1 MTVRTEQPDLSTFT
15 LPEEIS
21 HLAGRINDTDTHGAM
36 PVKRWADV
44 YGKECEPLAE
54 AVVTASRAG
63 VAIVENPELETDE
76 AEINAHTVWNLKMEQ
91 APGAF
96 DLDRRIEVMDFTGV
110 RRQILYP
117 DIAAITT
124 FGLYNKADDPKVFRS
139 ITGDR
144 RGYALRLMDI
154 YNDWC
159 GQVSRTYDRL
169 RPAAL
174 LVADTPEEMIGKAEN
189 LLKSGVRAIMV
200 AVDELPGGVSPA
212 SNRLDPL
219 WAMLAEAKCPVLSHI
234 SVAEKFLRTLE
245 WRNAPAFEGWMAGA
259 EFSLDPWTMTSIHL
273 PVQNY
278 VSTMIL
284 GGVFDRHPELIFG
297 AAEFTGHWVGPLAEN
312 MDRFYGSTPFP
323 TEQGFTKLSL
333 RPSEYVSRNVRVT
346 CFHFED
352 VGTYIDRYGFE
363 DVFCYASDYPHHEG
377 GRDPITSFLNSLS
390 GKGTATLQK
399 FFVDNGRALLPD

>member
-1 MTVRTEQPDLSTFT
+1 MTDQAEIPDLCAFT
-15 LPEEIS
+15 LPAEIG

-36 PVKRWADV
+36 PVKRWPDV
-44 YGKECEPLAE
+44 YGDEAAALAE
-54 AVVTASRAG
+54 AVVLASQAG
-63 VAIVENPELETDE
+63 VAIVENPELERDE

-110 RRQILYP
+110 HRQLLYP
-117 DIAAITT
+117 DIAAITS
-124 FGLYNKADDPKVFRS
+124 FALYNKADDPNVFRS

-154 YNDWC
+154 YNAWC
-159 GQVSRTYDRL
+159 GDVSRAYDRL

-174 LVADTPEEMIGKAEN
+174 LVADTPEELIEKAGR
-189 LLKSGVRAIMV
+189 LLESGVRAVML

-212 SNRLDPL
+212 SAALDPM
-219 WAMLAEAKCPVLSHI
+219 WAMLAEARCPVLAHI
-234 SVAEKFLRTLE
+234 SVAENFLKTLE

-259 EFSLDPWTMTSIHL
+259 EFSLDPWTMTSVHV

-278 VSTMIL
+278 VATMIL
-284 GGVFDRHPELIFG
+284 GGVFDRHPGLVFG
-297 AAEFTGHWVGPLAEN
+297 ASEFTGHWVGPLAEN

-323 TEQGFTKLSL
+323 TDQGFSKLSL
-333 RPSEYVSRNVRVT
+333 RPSEYVNRNVRLT
-346 CFHFED
+346 CFHFEN
-352 VGTYIDRYGFE
+352 VGTYIDRYGLE

-377 GRDPITSFLNSLS
+377 GRDPMSSFIRSLE
-390 GKGTATLQK
+390 GKDVPTLQK
-399 FFVDNGRALLPD
+399 FFVDNGAALLPD